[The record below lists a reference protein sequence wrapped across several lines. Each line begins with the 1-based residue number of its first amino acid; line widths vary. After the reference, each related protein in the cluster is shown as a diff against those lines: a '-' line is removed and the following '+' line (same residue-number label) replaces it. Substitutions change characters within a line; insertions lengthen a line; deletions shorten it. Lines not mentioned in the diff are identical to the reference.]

1 MPDGVEHAIGKGIS
15 GDGSRIIGDFIDA
28 VSTYFAFVWDRDQ
41 GFLDLGLLG
50 DTTGVT
56 SISYDGRI
64 VAWGLGESGRLYDD
78 SLGLIDIRHYLEARG
93 LARQIPDFFGISHI
107 SPDGSTLAMAYVE
120 GDDERYVSA
129 IITNFSLPTNC
140 PPDIDLNE
148 KLDTFDFM
156 AFINRF
162 NSGDPRADL
171 DGDGVLTIGD
181 FLAYQAAFD
190 AGC

>member
-1 MPDGVEHAIGKGIS
+1 MPNDVEYAIGKGIS
-15 GDGSRIIGDFIDA
+15 GDGSRVIGEFTDA
-28 VSTYFAFVWDRDQ
+28 VSTYFAYVWDRDQ
-41 GFLDLGLLG
+41 GFLDLGLRG
-50 DTTGVT
+50 DTTAVT
-56 SISYDGRI
+56 SMSYDGRI
-64 VAWGLGESGRLYDD
+64 VAWGPGERGRIYDD
-78 SLGLIDIRHYLEARG
+78 SVGLIDIRYYLEARG
-93 LARQIPDFFGISHI
+93 LARHLPDFFGISHI

-120 GDDERYVSA
+120 GVDERYVSA

-148 KLDTFDFM
+148 QLDIFDFM

-181 FLAYQAAFD
+181 FLAYQTAFD